1 MESSNI
7 ERLTQ
12 LVKSAEERAQAAE
25 EKTRAAE
32 ERAKSNDDRA
42 QAAEKRALEAER
54 LAEHEDDRLQA
65 ANGLVRIAQNLTE
78 TAERLVQAEGERA
91 QRAEDRADKAVQ
103 EQGRAAEKAEE
114 AQRQAAEA
122 QKRAE
127 EKVKE
132 AEKQAAEAQK
142 RAEEKVKEAEKQ
154 ATKAQKQAKKKVKEA
169 QKQATEAQKEA
180 EEKVNEAQKQATEA
194 QQHAKASAEAIQLT
208 TLDEYVEACSSL
220 VSSKFCIQRN
230 KNFGTQGAVS
240 GSTSKNCPT
249 YLKPWSNFISAQQ
262 LAIASLRESS
272 VAAKRIFESRHFLT
286 ALGQRISRR
295 AVADEKALEHF
306 MASSI
311 EEPIMAILKALAR
324 DESFSTK
331 FDVGRGI
338 IFENYAHVI
347 SKVFDE
353 ESSSQDSSAASPRTP
368 PENITLRPASHY
380 GVINPDRF
388 CVCIPTDRTTNKQ
401 SWAYISELK
410 APHKLTTH
418 HLRAG
423 LQVKKIFE
431 DVVNRVT
438 IPHPDDTAGL
448 FKYHAERATAASITQ
463 AYDYMICA
471 GLEYG
476 LVSNGE
482 STVFL
487 NIDWAH
493 PETLLYHLAEPEPE
507 MREEFETTTRHWY
520 SALGQHLAF
529 TIIALGETGQRRL
542 HDQQECSEVS
552 ANMKNWL
559 VDPNDLLEKIPESA
573 RQASPDSPAYRPA
586 SFRDLRRSPY
596 LLRKRKRGQGDDGNN
611 ESSRPS
617 RRWPD
622 DDSNGGSGSNSS
634 GTQGGPAGD
643 HQGSSSGSGSSGARD
658 DSDSS
663 SSQQESTYNSGD
675 SRQLTGYCTQKCLLG
690 LVKGTTLDSMCPNV
704 ALHRQKKSINDFSDH
719 HPVSYQKWSQLLKKQ
734 IDELQYRGIEDLC
747 ISGTFTGLFAVT
759 LLGYGYKFV
768 GKGTPKSNADRFGN
782 EACVYHRLEPIQGTF
797 VPVYLGTIDLCKMG
811 RDFPHRSGYTLGF
824 MMFLSWAGDRLRVS
838 DKAYLSLK
846 DRGVKSLRAIH
857 EQGVTWRTLS
867 LNKMRYN
874 SETDNVMVFGFSQS
888 KVYRRPQ
895 WSFGYLESF
904 EKLWVKRKKKAA
916 EKSREFEYCKK
927 ISVKSFTNE
936 MVEMPRLFWALEN

>member
-32 ERAKSNDDRA
+32 EKTRAAEERAKSNDDRA
-42 QAAEKRALEAER
+42 QAAEKVARAEKKVARCEKKRARCEKKRARAE
-54 LAEHEDDRLQA
+54 
-65 ANGLVRIAQNLTE
+65 
-78 TAERLVQAEGERA
+78 ERQA
-91 QRAEDRADKAVQ
+91 QRAEDRADKAVE
-103 EQGRAAEKAEE
+103 EQGQAAEKAEE

-122 QKRAE
+122 QK
-127 EKVKE
+127 
-132 AEKQAAEAQK
+132 
-142 RAEEKVKEAEKQ
+142 
-154 ATKAQKQAKKKVKEA
+154 QAKKKVKEA
-169 QKQATEAQKEA
+169 QKQAT
-180 EEKVNEAQKQATEA
+180 EAQKQATEA

-220 VSSKFCIQRN
+220 VSSKFCVQRN

-306 MASSI
+306 MVNSI
-311 EEPIMAILKALAR
+311 EEPIVAILEALAR
-324 DESFSTK
+324 NKSFSAE
-331 FDVGRGI
+331 FGVGRGVG
-338 IFENYAHVI
+338 FESYAHVI

-353 ESSSQDSSAASPRTP
+353 ESSSQDSSAARPRTP

-380 GVINPDRF
+380 GAINAARF
-388 CVCIPTDRTTNKQ
+388 CVCLPMDCTTNKRA
-401 SWAYISELK
+401 WAYISGLK
-410 APHKLTTH
+410 APQKLTTH

-463 AYDYMICA
+463 AYDYMIRA

-507 MREEFETTTRHWY
+507 MREEPETTRHWY

-529 TIIALGETGQRRL
+529 TIMALGETGQRRL

-552 ANMKNWL
+552 AKLKSWL
-559 VDPNDLLEKIPESA
+559 FDPHDLLERIPGSA
-573 RQASPDSPAYRPA
+573 RQASPDSPAHRPA
-586 SFRDLRRSPY
+586 SFRGLRRSQSH
-596 LLRKRKRGQGDDGNN
+596 LRKRKRCHADDGDNS
-611 ESSRPS
+611 SSRP
-617 RRWPD
+617 
-622 DDSNGGSGSNSS
+622 G
-634 GTQGGPAGD
+634 
-643 HQGSSSGSGSSGARD
+643 
-658 DSDSS
+658 
-663 SSQQESTYNSGD
+663 
-675 SRQLTGYCTQKCLLG
+675 
-690 LVKGTTLDSMCPNV
+690 
-704 ALHRQKKSINDFSDH
+704 
-719 HPVSYQKWSQLLKKQ
+719 
-734 IDELQYRGIEDLC
+734 
-747 ISGTFTGLFAVT
+747 
-759 LLGYGYKFV
+759 
-768 GKGTPKSNADRFGN
+768 
-782 EACVYHRLEPIQGTF
+782 
-797 VPVYLGTIDLCKMG
+797 
-811 RDFPHRSGYTLGF
+811 
-824 MMFLSWAGDRLRVS
+824 
-838 DKAYLSLK
+838 
-846 DRGVKSLRAIH
+846 
-857 EQGVTWRTLS
+857 
-867 LNKMRYN
+867 
-874 SETDNVMVFGFSQS
+874 
-888 KVYRRPQ
+888 
-895 WSFGYLESF
+895 
-904 EKLWVKRKKKAA
+904 
-916 EKSREFEYCKK
+916 
-927 ISVKSFTNE
+927 
-936 MVEMPRLFWALEN
+936 